1 MILRGGVLLFLLLA
15 VILTGIYF
23 LRDSQEEEPTLEEIV
38 ESKLNA
44 YQTDLVDSM
53 DSFKTNRDVAQ
64 YLLAWGKNKGISCS
78 IDSHD
83 NVTFTLKASDDT
95 WKSRKPVVFLCEYN
109 VKSLAVDPE
118 PIAAALTI
126 AKNTKQHGKVKLIFS
141 PSDGIGSSGV
151 SALSASS
158 FTSRTEVFCLG
169 KSAFSKISLET
180 GGYLKFRLSDKLHY
194 QSTSYDKAYRVRI
207 SGLPAEKISAYMGSG
222 VNPIKQLGSVLAS
235 LPPSAAAIPPIP
247 HRTVR

>member
-118 PIAAALTI
+118 PIGSLDDCQKYEAARE
-126 AKNTKQHGKVKLIFS
+126 G
-141 PSDGIGSSGV
+141 
-151 SALSASS
+151 
-158 FTSRTEVFCLG
+158 
-169 KSAFSKISLET
+169 
-180 GGYLKFRLSDKLHY
+180 
-194 QSTSYDKAYRVRI
+194 KAY
-207 SGLPAEKISAYMGSG
+207 LF
-222 VNPIKQLGSVLAS
+222 SV
-235 LPPSAAAIPPIP
+235 
-247 HRTVR
+247 